1 VLNRSQKLRVG
12 VFFLILVGAFS
23 AFLLAVAGSVLW
35 KSEDTYFVRYTD
47 TSVAGLQIGGGVVY
61 QGIVLG
67 TVDDIEIDPANVE
80 DIIVTMQLEEGTPI
94 KTDVR
99 ARIVPVGI
107 TGLSRIELSGGTQ
120 DAERLPPGS
129 FVTAGQSTMTDL
141 TESLQSILTNIN
153 VVLEDISGVLTP
165 ATVRRV
171 DTIIANVEEIVLDN
185 RESVASSLDQ
195 FGAAAEGLA
204 GSVRDAERLV
214 GELRRSVEAADV
226 AERAREVSDVVG
238 RTGDLISELDLLL
251 RQNRDEIGETVQS
264 ITDTA
269 RMLNN
274 FAFQINENPSLL
286 LLSRDTAR

>member
-1 VLNRSQKLRVG
+1 
-12 VFFLILVGAFS
+12 VFFLVVIGAFA
-23 AFLLAVAGSVLW
+23 AFILAVAGSVLF

-47 TSVAGLQIGGGVVY
+47 TSVAGLQIGGAVVY
-61 QGIVLG
+61 QGIVVG
-67 TVDDIEIDPANVE
+67 TVDDIEIDPENVE
-80 DIIVTMQLEEGTPI
+80 DIIVTMQLEAGTPI

-120 DAERLPPGS
+120 DADRLPPGS
-129 FVTAGQSTMTDL
+129 FVTAGQSTITDL

-165 ATVRRV
+165 ASMRRV
-171 DTIIANVEEIVLDN
+171 DTIIASVEEIVLDN
-185 RESVASSLDQ
+185 RDTVTASLEQ
-195 FGAAAEGLA
+195 FSTAAAGLA
-204 GSVRDAERLV
+204 GSARDAEQLIRDLQ
-214 GELRRSVEAADV
+214 RSVEAADV
-226 AERAREVSDVVG
+226 AERAREVSDVVARAG
-238 RTGDLISELDLLL
+238 NLVSELDLLL

-264 ITDTA
+264 FTDTA

-286 LLSRDTAR
+286 LLSRDTPR

>member
-1 VLNRSQKLRVG
+1 VG

>member
-1 VLNRSQKLRVG
+1 MLTRSQKLRVG
-12 VFFLILVGAFS
+12 VFFLVLAGAFS
-23 AFLLAVAGSVLW
+23 AFLLAVAGSLLF
-35 KSEDTYFVRYTD
+35 KSEDAYFVRYTD
-47 TSVAGLQIGGGVVY
+47 TSVAGLQIGGAVVY
-61 QGIVLG
+61 QGIVVG

-80 DIIVTMQLEEGTPI
+80 DIIVTMQIEEGTPI

-129 FVTAGQSTMTDL
+129 FVTAGQSTITDL

-153 VVLEDISGVLTP
+153 VVLEDLTGVLTP
-165 ATVRRV
+165 TTMRRV
-171 DTIIANVEEIVLDN
+171 DTIIANVEEVVLDN
-185 RESVASSLDQ
+185 RETVATSLEQ
-195 FGAAAEGLA
+195 FAAAAQGLA
-204 GSVRDAERLV
+204 GSAREAERLV
-214 GELRRSVEAADV
+214 TDLQRSVQAADV
-226 AERAREVSDVVG
+226 AERAREVSDVVASAG
-238 RTGDLISELDLLL
+238 NLVSELDLLL

-264 ITDTA
+264 LTDTA

-286 LLSRDTAR
+286 LLSRDSPR

>member
-1 VLNRSQKLRVG
+1 M
-12 VFFLILVGAFS
+12 FFLILVGAFS

>member
-1 VLNRSQKLRVG
+1 MLNRSQKLRVG